1 MTPREIPAGL
11 RLAAFYL
18 AYFAY
23 IGAFTPYFPLYLS
36 GRGLTAAELATVLAM
51 PQLARIF
58 APTFWGWL
66 ADLHDAR
73 RAVVVASCAALAAGF
88 AAIPYV
94 PGFIGITVLVAS
106 ASVISAGGLP
116 LVEAITLSTLAG
128 RSGHYGP
135 IRLWGSIGFIVA
147 VLLVGA
153 WLDDHAPT
161 TLPTLLLGLAL
172 AAMATSLALPV
183 GGASPRSADAAAAPG
198 RFPVS
203 AWALIGAGF
212 CMAAAHGALYAFLTL
227 HLQRLGYSGKSIGAL
242 WTLGV
247 LAEIVVFFYLP
258 ALFRRFSL
266 STILLASLLAAVVR
280 FTAIGWGA
288 AYLVVLVFAQ
298 FLHAATFGA
307 FHAASVAAVHR
318 LFPASAH
325 ARGQALFSSL
335 AYGGGGAAGSL
346 LAGWAWETGG
356 PGLTFSLAAASAAL
370 GASLLLWLRPMKL
383 YDASRVR

>member
-1 MTPREIPAGL
+1 MPAAL
-11 RLAAFYL
+11 RLALFYL

-23 IGAFTPYFPLYLS
+23 VGAFTPYFPLYLS
-36 GRGLTAAELATVLAM
+36 ARGLTPAELATVLAR

-66 ADLHDAR
+66 ADRHDAR
-73 RAVVVASCAALAAGF
+73 RAVVVVSCAALAAGF

-94 PGFIGITVLVAS
+94 PGFVGITALVA
-106 ASVISAGGLP
+106 ATSVLSAGGLP

-153 WLDDHAPT
+153 WLDDHAAA
-161 TLPTLLLGLAL
+161 TLPALLLGLAL
-172 AAMATSLALPV
+172 AALAASVAMPAAS
-183 GGASPRSADAAAAPG
+183 GASPRPSGAPETPG
-198 RFPVS
+198 SSPASV
-203 AWALIGAGF
+203 WALIGAGF
-212 CMAAAHGALYAFLTL
+212 CMAAAHGALYAFFTL

-266 STILLASLLAAVVR
+266 SAILIASLLAAVVR
-280 FTAIGWGA
+280 SMFTYGSRAVIIRHA
-288 AYLVVLVFAQ
+288 VS
-298 FLHAATFGA
+298 AAT
-307 FHAASVAAVHR
+307 
-318 LFPASAH
+318 
-325 ARGQALFSSL
+325 
-335 AYGGGGAAGSL
+335 
-346 LAGWAWETGG
+346 
-356 PGLTFSLAAASAAL
+356 
-370 GASLLLWLRPMKL
+370 
-383 YDASRVR
+383 

>member
-1 MTPREIPAGL
+1 MMPAAL

-23 IGAFTPYFPLYLS
+23 VGAFTPYFPLYLA
-36 GRGLTAAELATVLAM
+36 GRGLSPAELATVLAM

-66 ADLHDAR
+66 ADRHDAR
-73 RAVVVASCAALAAGF
+73 RAVVVVSCAALAAGF
-88 AAIPYV
+88 AAIPFV
-94 PGFIGITVLVAS
+94 PGFMGITALVATT
-106 ASVISAGGLP
+106 SVLAAGGLP

-135 IRLWGSIGFIVA
+135 IRLWGSIGFILA

-153 WLDDHAPT
+153 WLDRHAAA
-161 TLPTLLLGLAL
+161 TLPAVLLGLTLVAL
-172 AAMATSLALPV
+172 AVALMLPV
-183 GGASPRSADAAAAPG
+183 GAASPRSIDAGTPRLGIPA
-198 RFPVS
+198 S
-203 AWALIGAGF
+203 AWAVIGAGF

-258 ALFRRFSL
+258 ALFRRYSL
-266 STILLASLLAAVVR
+266 SAILLASLLAAVVR
-280 FTAIGWGA
+280 FAAIGWA
-288 AYLVVLVFAQ
+288 AGYLAVLVVAQ
-298 FLHAATFGA
+298 LLHAATFGA

-318 LFPASAH
+318 VFPASAH

-335 AYGGGGAAGSL
+335 AYGGGGASGAL
-346 LAGWAWETGG
+346 VAGWAWEKGG
-356 PGLTFSLAAASAAL
+356 PALTFSLAAASAAL

-383 YDASRVR
+383 YEALRMR

>member
-1 MTPREIPAGL
+1 MTPREVPAAL

-23 IGAFTPYFPLYLS
+23 VGAFTPYFPLYLS
-36 GRGLTAAELATVLAM
+36 GRGLTPAELATVLAM
-51 PQLARIF
+51 PQLARVF

-66 ADLHDAR
+66 ADRHDAR
-73 RAVVVASCAALAAGF
+73 RAVVVTSCAALAA
-88 AAIPYV
+88 
-94 PGFIGITVLVAS
+94 T
-106 ASVISAGGLP
+106 ASVLSAGGLP

-153 WLDDHAPT
+153 WLDDHAPA

-172 AAMATSLALPV
+172 AALAASVALPV
-183 GGASPRSADAAAAPG
+183 GGISPRTSDAGAGPG
-198 RFPVS
+198 NFPAS

-247 LAEIVVFFYLP
+247 LAEIVVFLYLP

-280 FTAIGWGA
+280 FTAIGWAA
-288 AYLVVLVFAQ
+288 AYLAVLVVAQ
-298 FLHAATFGA
+298 LLHAATFGA

-335 AYGGGGAAGSL
+335 AYGGGGAAGAL
-346 LAGWAWETGG
+346 LAGWAWERGG
-356 PGLTFSLAAASAAL
+356 PALTFSLAAGSAAL
-370 GASLLLWLRPMKL
+370 GASILLWLRPMKL
-383 YDASRVR
+383 YDALRVR